1 MILKRIVFLHL
12 LFLVVFFQTV
22 SSSSGGVFS
31 GTTNLSKSL
40 HTGQSLTSW
49 SVSLTRTVTFSA
61 GTVNSTISVNATTTT
76 TVNSVQPTTTLQVHS
91 SSSVSVTGKPKTSTI
106 EIKATDPTEGTS
118 LKARLL
124 YIFFAAFGGVVLLL
138 AICVAVVC
146 RIGKNGVK
154 ENDVRPLTISS
165 LELTENQYA

>member
-12 LFLVVFFQTV
+12 LFLIVFFQTV
-22 SSSSGGVFS
+22 SSSSSGVFS
-31 GTTNLSKSL
+31 SGTASFSTSL
-40 HTGQSLTSW
+40 HTGQSITAG
-49 SVSLTRTVTFSA
+49 SVSLTTTVAFSTVT
-61 GTVNSTISVNATTTT
+61 VDSTISVNATTTT
-76 TVNSVQPTTTLQVHS
+76 VNSIQPTTTLQAHS
-91 SSSVSVTGKPKTSTI
+91 SSVLVTGKPKTNTI
-106 EIKATDPTEGTS
+106 DIKANDPTEGTS
-118 LKARLL
+118 LKAKLL

-165 LELTENQYA
+165 LELTENQS

>member
-12 LFLVVFFQTV
+12 LFLIVFFQTV
-22 SSSSGGVFS
+22 SSSSGG
-31 GTTNLSKSL
+31 TANLSTPL
-40 HTGQSLTSW
+40 HTGQAITTA
-49 SVSLTRTVTFSA
+49 SVSLTTIIAFST
-61 GTVNSTISVNATTTT
+61 GTVSSTISVNATTT

-91 SSSVSVTGKPKTSTI
+91 SSVSVTEEPKTSTI
-106 EIKATDPTEGTS
+106 EVKAIDSTEGTS

-138 AICVAVVC
+138 AICVAVAC
-146 RIGKNGVK
+146 WIGKSGVK

-165 LELTENQYA
+165 LELTENQS

>member
-12 LFLVVFFQTV
+12 LFLIVFFQTV

-31 GTTNLSKSL
+31 GATSLSKSL
-40 HTGQSLTSW
+40 NASQSSTAW
-49 SVSLTRTVTFSA
+49 SVSLTTTVSFSA
-61 GTVNSTISVNATTTT
+61 GTVSSTISVKATTT

-91 SSSVSVTGKPKTSTI
+91 SSSVSVTGEPKTSTI
-106 EIKATDPTEGTS
+106 EIKAIDSTEGTS

-138 AICVAVVC
+138 AICVAVAC
-146 RIGKNGVK
+146 WIGKSGVK

-165 LELTENQYA
+165 LELTENQS

>member
-12 LFLVVFFQTV
+12 LFLIVFFQTV

-31 GTTNLSKSL
+31 GTTSLSKSL
-40 HTGQSLTSW
+40 NASQSSTAW
-49 SVSLTRTVTFSA
+49 SVSLTTTVSFSA
-61 GTVNSTISVNATTTT
+61 GTVSSTISVKATTT

-91 SSSVSVTGKPKTSTI
+91 SSSVSVTGEPKTSTI
-106 EIKATDPTEGTS
+106 EVKAIDSTEGTS

-138 AICVAVVC
+138 AICVAVAC
-146 RIGKNGVK
+146 WIGKSGVK

-165 LELTENQYA
+165 LELTENQS

>member
-12 LFLVVFFQTV
+12 LFLIVFFQTV
-22 SSSSGGVFS
+22 SSSSGGNAS
-31 GTTNLSKSL
+31 LSTSL
-40 HTGQSLTSW
+40 HTGQSITAW
-49 SVSLTRTVTFSA
+49 SVSLTTTVAFST
-61 GTVNSTISVNATTTT
+61 GTVSSTISVKATTT

-91 SSSVSVTGKPKTSTI
+91 SSVSVTGKPKTSTI
-106 EIKATDPTEGTS
+106 EIKAIDSTEGTS

-165 LELTENQYA
+165 LELTENQR

>member
-12 LFLVVFFQTV
+12 LFLIVFFQTV
-22 SSSSGGVFS
+22 SSSSGG
-31 GTTNLSKSL
+31 TANLSTPL
-40 HTGQSLTSW
+40 HTGQAITTA
-49 SVSLTRTVTFSA
+49 SVSLTTIIAFST
-61 GTVNSTISVNATTTT
+61 GTVSSTISVNATTT

-91 SSSVSVTGKPKTSTI
+91 SSVSVTGEPKTSTI
-106 EIKATDPTEGTS
+106 EVKAIDSTEGTS

-138 AICVAVVC
+138 AICVAVAC
-146 RIGKNGVK
+146 WIGKSGVK

-165 LELTENQYA
+165 LELTENQS